1 MNSARLREWVDRLGK
16 EEIPTFAQTARRMAA
31 ISCDHDSNANDLAK
45 VILQDSAMTTRVLR
59 MVNSAFYNPTG
70 RKLDTVSYAIVI
82 LGFEKVRNLAL
93 TVSMMESTIN
103 SNMMDHV
110 KKEMACAYHAAIQ
123 AQKLA
128 EKIGLDDTENIYIAA
143 LLHRLGQLMF
153 WCFPYEHR
161 DQLENLSD
169 DPEAYEKVERE
180 LLGFRLKS
188 LTDSLITEWSLSP
201 LLHDTLNNKAFRDN
215 KNACISHGFSF
226 ADSSKISW
234 EGQDINRQIRA
245 ISAFVRMPMEET
257 REWLCENARSAQ
269 QGLRDMGLDKSI
281 QLISHSPSESAEKEN
296 KTDSNALTN
305 KNVIGLFDR
314 KPVEQESRVEKQ
326 SRLLRQLTQLL
337 NEELDLNHFLITML
351 ESIHCATDCD
361 QSFIL
366 LYKGKRKEIVV
377 KQHLGNQSTELA
389 QAAVRL
395 LRHEKTSLY
404 RVLSKGE
411 PCWSE
416 HDSLLRNCEDSHFI
430 HRNLM
435 VNPIIA
441 MGKHLGYIFSA
452 KTSRGTLAEKDYECF
467 RHFCSHASLAFRIFI
482 RDKR

>member
-1 MNSARLREWVDRLGK
+1 MNSARLKEWVDRLGK

-31 ISCDHDSNANDLAK
+31 ISCDNDSSANDLAK
-45 VILQDSAMTTRVLR
+45 VILQDTAMTARVLR
-59 MVNSAFYNPTG
+59 MVNSAFYNPSG

-82 LGFEKVRNLAL
+82 LGFERVRNLAL
-93 TVSMMESTIN
+93 TVSMMEATIA
-103 SNMMDHV
+103 SNMMSHV

-161 DQLENLSD
+161 EQLESLSD
-169 DPEAYEKVERE
+169 DPEAYLKVEND
-180 LLGFRLKS
+180 LLGFSLKS

-201 LLHDTLNNKAFRDN
+201 LLHDTLNNKSFRDN
-215 KNACISHGFSF
+215 KNACILHGFSF
-226 ADSSKISW
+226 ADSAKISW
-234 EGQDINRQIRA
+234 EGTDINRQIRA
-245 ISAFVRMPMEET
+245 ISAFTRMPMEET
-257 REWLCENARSAQ
+257 REWLCENSRNAQ

-281 QLISHSPSESAEKEN
+281 QLIEN
-296 KTDSNALTN
+296 QPVKHKDEPEETHHKS

-314 KPVEQESRVEKQ
+314 KPVENESRVEKQ
-326 SRLLRQLTQLL
+326 SRLLRQLTHLL

-351 ESIHCATDCD
+351 ESIHGATDCD

-366 LYKGKRKEIVV
+366 LYKGKSREIVL
-377 KQHLGNQSTELA
+377 KQHLGDQSSQLS

-404 RVLSKGE
+404 RALAKGD

-416 HDSLLRNCEDSHFI
+416 HDALLRDCEDPQFI
-430 HRNLM
+430 QRNLM

-452 KTSRGTLAEKDYECF
+452 KTSRGVLTEKDYECF
-467 RHFCSHASLAFRIFI
+467 RHFCDHASLAFRLFI